1 MDLTFGDK
9 MIVLRKRKKIPR
21 VLLAKKIGVSP
32 ASITNYENDVYKPS
46 YKVLVRI
53 SDYFEVTTDF
63 LLK

>member
-1 MDLTFGDK
+1 MVLTFGDK